1 MPRKLNRGN
10 YEKGLT
16 LIELLIVLAII
27 GILAAIAIPQ
37 FNQYKL
43 RMYNN
48 DAKANLHNI
57 YIACKAYWA
66 DNAGSIPCSIDN
78 AKQRPYGFSASEN
91 VLVTITIG
99 KDIDTDFEARAKHNF
114 SNTIYTI
121 DENDNIS

>member
-1 MPRKLNRGN
+1 MPRESNQPKNV
-10 YEKGLT
+10 KGLT
-16 LIELLIVLAII
+16 LIELLIVITMI

-43 RMYNN
+43 RMHDN
-48 DAKANLHNI
+48 DAKVSLHNI
-57 YIACKAYWA
+57 YLACKAYWA